1 MPREDALQI
10 AVSGKFSTDHFDTA
24 FATSAKIR
32 ELLQSPEIR
41 AIDSALD
48 GFVFFPVIIS
58 DEFGIEKKSHRSYS
72 RKENAEFVNE
82 EIDVAEWA
90 AADEHGRLL
99 LMIDA
104 LERAVRGTQPSKL
117 HDDAKEAI
125 IGHMR
130 RAV

>member
-1 MPREDALQI
+1 MQI

-24 FATSAKIR
+24 FTTSAKIR
-32 ELLQSPEIR
+32 ELLKTPEIQ
-41 AIDSALD
+41 AIDTALD

-58 DEFGIEKKSHRSYS
+58 DEFGVEKKSHRSYS

-90 AADEHGRLL
+90 AADENGRLL

-104 LERAVRGTQPSKL
+104 LERAIRGTRSSKI
-117 HDDAKEAI
+117 HDDAKETI
-125 IGHMR
+125 VGHIR